1 MGVLAVIAFI
11 AMIGMYV
18 YWFLYPFLKKRIEK
32 KKQEKLSEK
41 SVPAESANE
50 KKKHKKIK

>member
-1 MGVLAVIAFI
+1 MMGVLAVIAFI
-11 AMIGMYV
+11 AMIGMYG
-18 YWFLYPFLKKRIEK
+18 YWFYTDFLKKRIEK

-50 KKKHKKIK
+50 NKEA

>member
-1 MGVLAVIAFI
+1 MARFAFYDI
-11 AMIGMYV
+11 KLNYDC
-18 YWFLYPFLKKRIEK
+18 WFYTDFLKKRIEK

-50 KKKHKKIK
+50 NKEA